1 MENKININSVT
12 IYFFIYRIVLFFQK
26 INKRSLLSSIIIY
39 LLNIQLNLHSQE
51 NKIDEWYSHPP
62 KKYTIGGIEI
72 EGTEST
78 DKNVLRYLTGL
89 TVGDVIQIPGEKTAD
104 AIKNL
109 MRQGMF
115 DDVQIYID
123 KIVNNDLFLRI
134 VVAEKPR
141 LSKFTFIG
149 KVKKHEADDIREKI
163 RLVREKIITDYTIG
177 NIKNTIRDYYV
188 NKGYYFTKVE
198 ITQEPDKTTKTP
210 HIILYIKINKG
221 KKVRVKDINFYGN
234 TVLSNAKLRRALKE
248 TKRKRWWNPFN
259 SGKYLEENLE
269 KDLPNIIEKYNAR
282 GYRDAR
288 IIKDTVYFVDDY
300 KVNIDIH
307 LEEGHRYYFGKFYWY
322 GNSKYRSGQLDTI
335 LNIKEG
341 DVFNQQKLDQKLYMN
356 PNGYDIS
363 SLYMDDGYLFFQIQ
377 PKERQIR
384 NDTIDFDIHIYEG
397 KQATINKVF
406 VKGNDKT
413 NDKVIYREIRTRPG
427 QLFRRSD
434 IIRTQREL
442 AQLGYFDP
450 EKFGVNP
457 TPNPA
462 EGTVD
467 LEYTLEEKPNDQLQL
482 SGGWGGGRVLGTL
495 GVTFNNFSARNFF
508 KKDAWT
514 PLPSGDGQRLSI
526 QAQTNGTFYQSY
538 NISFTEPWLGGKRPN
553 SLTGTLF
560 FTSFAPLGVN
570 KRIKV
575 DGKKITNPNAQ
586 FMDIIGSSIGFG
598 KRLKWPDDYF
608 QMYTSFNYNY
618 YHLNRYTLFQGLNTG
633 FANDFHFTF
642 TLSRN
647 SVDAPIF
654 PKNGSNI
661 SFTGQWTPP
670 YSYFVFKDRNISDLT
685 AQEKYKFIEYQK
697 YKFTAEWFTQLTNK
711 KAPEGKEA
719 RNLVLRLKMGW
730 GFLAYYRSAMG
741 FSPFERFFLGGS
753 GLSGFQNF
761 VSREIIALRGYP
773 DNSLSDNFG
782 SPIVS
787 RYTVELRY
795 PLTLNPQAT
804 IFILGFAEAGNAFS
818 HLKYFNPFSVKRSA
832 GLGVRIFLPMFGLL
846 GLDYGW
852 GFDNVPGQP
861 GIGNGKGQFHF
872 TIGGFLGEL

>member
-1 MENKININSVT
+1 MNKSLIAFSYIILYLYVPLSAQNID
-12 IYFFIYRIVLFFQK
+12 I
-26 INKRSLLSSIIIY
+26 
-39 LLNIQLNLHSQE
+39 E
-51 NKIDEWYSHPP
+51 EWYKTPP
-62 KKYTIGGIEI
+62 KKYTIGGLEI
-72 EGTEST
+72 DGSQYA
-78 DKNVLRYLTGL
+78 DKNVLKYLSGL
-89 TVGDVIQIPGEKTAD
+89 SVGDVIQLPGDKTAE

-109 MRQGMF
+109 MKQGMF
-115 DDVQIYID
+115 DDVKIFID
-123 KIVNNDLFLRI
+123 KIVNNDVFLRI
-134 VVAEKPR
+134 VVVEKPR

-149 KVKKHEADDIREKI
+149 KIKKHEADDIREKI
-163 RLVREKIITDYTIG
+163 RLVREKVITDYAIG
-177 NIKNTIRDYYV
+177 NIKNTIKEYYV
-188 NKGYYFTKVE
+188 NKGYYFAEVN
-198 ITQEPDKTTKTP
+198 ITQELDKTTKTP
-210 HIILYIKINKG
+210 HIILYIHINKG
-221 KKVRVKDINFYGN
+221 KKVRVQHINFYGN
-234 TVLSNAKLRRALKE
+234 NVLPARKLYRAMKE

-259 SGKYLEENLE
+259 SGKYLQENLE
-269 KDLPNIIEKYNAR
+269 KDLPNIIEKYHAK

-288 IIKDTVYFVDDY
+288 IIKDTVYFVDKY
-300 KVNIDIH
+300 KVNIDIY
-307 LEEGHRYYFGKFYWY
+307 LEEGHKYYFGKFYWY

-335 LNIKEG
+335 LNIKPGE
-341 DVFNQQKLDQKLYMN
+341 VFNQQKLDQKLYMN

-397 KQATINKVF
+397 KQAIINKVS
-406 VKGNDKT
+406 VKGNEKT

-457 TPNPA
+457 IPNPA
-462 EGTVD
+462 DGTVD

-495 GVTFNNFSARNFF
+495 GVVFNNFSAKNIF
-508 KKDAWT
+508 KKGAWT

-553 SLTGTLF
+553 SLTGTIF
-560 FTSFAPLGVN
+560 FTSFAPLGVS
-570 KRIKV
+570 KKIKV
-575 DGKKITNPNAQ
+575 DGKKVTNPNAQ

-608 QMYTSFNYNY
+608 QIYTSVNYNY
-618 YHLNRYTLFQGLNTG
+618 YHLNKYSLFQGLNTG
-633 FANDFHFTF
+633 FANDFHFSF
-642 TLSRN
+642 NISRN
-647 SVDAPIF
+647 SIDAPIF

-661 SFTGQWTPP
+661 SLTGQWTPP
-670 YSYFVFKDRNISDLT
+670 YSYFIFQNRNISDLT
-685 AQEKYKFIEYQK
+685 IQEKYKFIEYQK
-697 YKFTAEWFTQLTNK
+697 YKFTAEWFTSITNK
-711 KAPEGKEA
+711 KAAEGKEA

-730 GFLAYYRSAMG
+730 GFLAYYRKEMG

-782 SPIVS
+782 SPIVT
-787 RYTVELRY
+787 RYIMELRY

-804 IFILGFAEAGNAFS
+804 IFVLGFAEAGNAFS
-818 HLKYFNPFSVKRSA
+818 NFKYFNPFNVKRSA
-832 GLGVRIFLPMFGLL
+832 GIGIRIFLPMFGLL

-852 GFDNVPGQP
+852 GFDAVPGNP